1 MGFLFSPGK
10 SIFLFAPPVLL
21 ALWGL
26 PVLWRRDRG
35 LATIAAISLPLA
47 LGFYARYTQWEGG
60 YCFGPRYLVPALLLL
75 SLALGPVLAEA
86 GQSTRA
92 VATFLFVTGVA
103 VQMLGLATSFL
114 EAEVG
119 HHYYNQRF
127 DYRMGY
133 NALAVQGELLVKY
146 LSSHTPARIGLGFDR
161 WFVFLGKGGVSHGT
175 LWALGLAMAAGAMFS
190 TAALVRCVRREQV
203 LPAPAH
209 ASSTSAD

>member
-26 PVLWRRDRG
+26 PALWRRDRG

-86 GQSTRA
+86 GPSTRA

-119 HHYYNQRF
+119 RHYYNQRF

-133 NALAVQGELLVKY
+133 HALAVQGELLVKY
-146 LSSHTPARIGLGFDR
+146 LSSHEPARIGLGFDR
-161 WFVFLGKGGVSHGT
+161 WFVFLGKAGVSHGT
-175 LWALGLAMAAGAMFS
+175 LWALGLAMASGVVLS
-190 TAALVRCVRREQV
+190 TTALVRCVRRGEV
-203 LPAPAH
+203 PPVPAH
-209 ASSTSAD
+209 ASSIGAD